1 LTLSY
6 IYYYATIHSRAIN
19 EAVEKYDIVIN
30 DFYINE
36 RNSDIHLSLIIPI
49 VIIQKSGVKHIGT
62 VMIIMDPHMCLCPTI
77 KLWPV
82 PSDTGEALLVQREG
96 NDVVFLNELRHIKN
110 MPLMMKYPLTE
121 LSLPAVKAV
130 LGWQGVVY
138 GTDYRKKMFWP
149 QLKQCRIPHG
159 SLLPKSILKKYMR
172 P

>member
-1 LTLSY
+1 LSY